1 MNKDNTRRNN
11 RLFRSF
17 ARYTFLNVMS
27 MIGLSCY
34 ILADTYFVSNGM
46 GADGLTALNLAIP
59 IYSFMNGFGLML
71 AVGGATKYAIF
82 RAQGKQEEG
91 NRTFTNIIWAAGI
104 LSIITVCC
112 GLFGSE
118 LLTRWMG
125 ADESVFAMTE
135 IYIRVILLFSPAFIF
150 NNVINSFVRN
160 DGNPKL
166 SMIAMLAGSGSN
178 IVMDYIF
185 IFPMKLGM
193 FGAVL
198 ATGFAPVIGLL
209 ILSTHFLKKQNG
221 FHLRKERPE
230 SGRIV
235 SAATLGIPSL
245 ITEVSSGLVMAVY
258 NILILGIAGNVGVAA
273 YGVIA
278 NIVLVVYAVYNG
290 IAQGMQP
297 VISEAYGKGEK
308 ENVRRV
314 FVYGITTMLILSL
327 LIYIG
332 LFVEAEAVTALFNRD
347 KDMALQNM
355 AVEGIKIYFAAI
367 PFVGFNILTAAFF
380 ASTEKALPAQ
390 IISLLRGIILVIP
403 MAFLLANVWKLTGV
417 WMSFTVT
424 ELLTTGI
431 GVIFLKGKKKAAD
444 FHKKDRN

>member
-1 MNKDNTRRNN
+1 MNKENTMRNKT
-11 RLFRSF
+11 LFRSF
-17 ARYTFLNVMS
+17 ARYTILNVMS

-34 ILADTYFVSNGM
+34 ILADTYFVSNGL

-59 IYSFMNGFGLML
+59 VYSFMNGFGLML

-82 RAQGKQEEG
+82 RAQGKPEEG
-91 NRTFTNIIWAAGI
+91 NRTFTNIIWAAGV
-104 LSIITVCC
+104 LSVIMVCG
-112 GLFGSE
+112 GLFGSG
-118 LLTRWMG
+118 LLARWMG
-125 ADESVFAMTE
+125 ADENVFAMTE

-178 IVMDYIF
+178 VVMDYIF
-185 IFPMKLGM
+185 IFPMKMGM

-198 ATGFAPVIGLL
+198 ATGFAPVIGLV
-209 ILSTHFLKKQNG
+209 ILSSHFFKKQNG
-221 FHLRKERPE
+221 FHLQKERPE
-230 SGRIV
+230 RKRIL
-235 SAATLGIPSL
+235 SAATLGVPSL
-245 ITEVSSGLVMAVY
+245 ITEVSSGLVMTVY
-258 NILILGIAGNVGVAA
+258 NLLILGIAGNVGVAA

-297 VISEAYGKGEK
+297 VISDSYGKGEK

-314 FVYGITTMLILSL
+314 FVYGITAMLILSL
-327 LIYIG
+327 LIYAG
-332 LFVEAEAVTALFNRD
+332 LFAKAEAVTLLFNRD
-347 KDMALQNM
+347 RDMALQNM
-355 AVEGIKIYFAAI
+355 AVEGIRIYFAAI
-367 PFVGFNILTAAFF
+367 PFAGFNILTAAFF

-417 WMSFTVT
+417 WLSFAVT
-424 ELLTTGI
+424 ELLTAGL
-431 GVIFLKGKKKAAD
+431 GAVFLKGKKKV
-444 FHKKDRN
+444 R